1 MYVMKKTLCL
11 VFTMLLSV
19 VLVSAQNNLRGKI
32 TANITNEKNA
42 PLENATVELL
52 KSKDSSLAKVAI
64 TDKNGTAEFDN
75 IRTGT
80 YIAKISFVNYT
91 TQFTSLVTLSADQL
105 SIQLPKISLQP
116 GSADMKEV
124 VVTARKPFI
133 QRLSDRLVVNVENSI
148 VSAGSSAM
156 DVLERS
162 PGVSV
167 DQNDVIGLRGRQG
180 VIIMI
185 DGKPSPL
192 TGPDLASYLRGLPS
206 NAIERIDLITNPSA
220 KYDASGNSGI
230 IDIRMKKDQRLGTN
244 GTLTAGYGQGVYP
257 KANAGTTLN
266 YRDKKVNLF
275 GNYNYSYRMNLNH
288 LILDRNFY
296 TNGTL

>member
-1 MYVMKKTLCL
+1 MKKIPG
-11 VFTMLLSV
+11 LLIAMMYACIT
-19 VLVSAQNNLRGKI
+19 VSAQNNVRGKI
-32 TANITNEKNA
+32 TANITNEKNV

-64 TDKNGTAEFDN
+64 TDKNGLAEFDN

-80 YIAKISFVNYT
+80 YLAKISFVNYT
-91 TQFTSLVTLSADQL
+91 TQFTSVITVSADQL
-105 SIQLPKISLQP
+105 TIQLPKISLQP
-116 GSADMKEV
+116 GSAEMKEV

-133 QRLSDRLVVNVENSI
+133 QRLADRLVVNVENSI

-185 DGKPSPL
+185 DGKPTPL
-192 TGPDLASYLRGLPS
+192 TGRILPVTCAAYHPMRS
-206 NAIERIDLITNPSA
+206 KE
-220 KYDASGNSGI
+220 
-230 IDIRMKKDQRLGTN
+230 
-244 GTLTAGYGQGVYP
+244 LT
-257 KANAGTTLN
+257 
-266 YRDKKVNLF
+266 
-275 GNYNYSYRMNLNH
+275 
-288 LILDRNFY
+288 
-296 TNGTL
+296 